1 MRGCRDFQFFHR
13 LAAASFAKAR
23 TKITDEIDE
32 GFIGRSGSG
41 RHSGARA
48 HLGVSHMVEEAAAT
62 VEEVDMV
69 EASVVAVILAL
80 AGGTAIGRKAKKPWI
95 GTAIRGVDWVVSFGI
110 NQLGL
115 LTHGNLQAWSV
126 V

>member
-1 MRGCRDFQFFHR
+1 MRGCRDFQFFQR

-48 HLGVSHMVEEAAAT
+48 HLGVSHMVEE
-62 VEEVDMV
+62 VDVV

-95 GTAIRGVDWVVSFGI
+95 GTAIMGVDWVVSFGI

>member
-1 MRGCRDFQFFHR
+1 MRGCRDFQFFQR

-32 GFIGRSGSG
+32 GFIGRAGSG

-80 AGGTAIGRKAKKPWI
+80 AGARRLAGRRRN
-95 GTAIRGVDWVVSFGI
+95 RG
-110 NQLGL
+110 LAL
-115 LTHGNLQAWSV
+115 L
-126 V
+126 